1 MTRIPQLSCAAADEP
16 LAHSKRSVISLG
28 CVCMIAVC
36 ALAFVGSHTAHG
48 QAPRGVSPATQPSA
62 PPQPAD
68 PPPPAIE
75 PPPAAIPVV
84 TPAPTVPAGVS
95 GGAPNQRTLNA
106 RTTVP
111 APAAAPAPVPASMPE
126 QQPVDPSGDAGQN
139 PDADLQQPSPD
150 NGSAAQSGV
159 IDPWEPPTRQ
169 GRRDRRPTDPEERSV
184 FAVNGRS
191 VKDLI
196 PLIVSWTGK
205 PVIPKA
211 DTLETKKVTILND
224 RPVTRVEA
232 LELIYQALRLNGV
245 GIVETDSLIM
255 IDDLAQ
261 VNKLLPSVVLG
272 PNVNVLELLE
282 NGQYVIKIFQLKHAR
297 ASSVEQLI
305 STSKPDYAQVSTDAS
320 SNQLVVESDVG
331 YAKRVQEVV
340 NLVDVPP
347 YEDTITETF
356 RLRFADA
363 TIIADAINVVFV
375 PNGAGGAGGRAAQP
389 RQGNRAGQNPQPIN
403 AGGAAGG
410 GDAPT
415 LTTQVLAAT
424 NSITVRTTREV
435 MENIRSMVL
444 EWWDVPPDRN
454 GSIFK
459 SYDLKYTDP
468 LKVKELLDALLGA
481 GGTTRTGGQRNNARN
496 LAVPGGGGGGDGG
509 SATAATQGV
518 FTIEAYPDSNRLVV
532 VSKAPDNFVWL
543 DALLSKID
551 TPLEAGMPESIPLK
565 YASAVDVAQL
575 VNILLAESGT
585 GGSLEAPAEGLN
597 ADFTSAQGGDV
608 GTTPGVTGTIGGG
621 STGGGGTTRE
631 IEFPWQGGGGARGG
645 NQDQQAEVSAL
656 IGKSRVVPVAEQNSL
671 LVLAPPEI
679 KGQIKDLIAN
689 LDTPGRQ
696 VMIAAILAEVELG
709 DQFAMGIQFGPAGT
723 VAPLNPNNAVV
734 IGAQAEGDQLRFSG
748 SKDNIFPSVLNV
760 SNFTFGVNATVILQ
774 ALQRDTSVRI
784 LQQPR
789 VFTTENEE
797 AVFFAGEDVPFLTG
811 TTTGGTTGGGTTSSF
826 DQISVG
832 IGVNVRP
839 RITQDR
845 NVAMEVNILL
855 SNINTTSSL
864 NVGGSN
870 NPTIDRRQTQT
881 RVTVKDKQTIV
892 LSGVRRESEN
902 FEKNGF
908 PVLGQIPIL
917 DLFFSNKDEVKAVTE
932 LLVFITPT
940 VVINPDENDSNYN
953 ADDRERLEIFSK
965 PLNATSQGLVERNNL
980 NLPERSGEQSF
991 DPIAPIDPAKG
1002 P

>member
-1 MTRIPQLSCAAADEP
+1 V
-16 LAHSKRSVISLG
+16 VI
-28 CVCMIAVC
+28 IAV
-36 ALAFVGSHTAHG
+36 LASIGGHPAWG
-48 QAPRGVSPATQPSA
+48 QAPRGVSPTTQPSA
-62 PPQPAD
+62 PPQPAEQA
-68 PPPPAIE
+68 PPPVD
-75 PPPAAIPVV
+75 IPVV
-84 TPAPTVPAGVS
+84 APAPILPAGES
-95 GGAPNQRTLNA
+95 GGTPGQRTLNA
-106 RTTVP
+106 RSAIPLPEGRP
-111 APAAAPAPVPASMPE
+111 APMPESMPE
-126 QQPVDPSGDAGQN
+126 QQPADPASGEAEAGAAAEAAAADQSMPAGVDSTQT
-139 PDADLQQPSPD
+139 
-150 NGSAAQSGV
+150 GV
-159 IDPWEPPTRQ
+159 IDPWEPPVRQ
-169 GRRDRRPTDPEERSV
+169 GRRDRRPTDPQERSV

-272 PNVNVLELLE
+272 PEVNVLDLLE

-305 STSKPDYAQVSTDAS
+305 STSKPDYAQVATDAS

-363 TIIADAINVVFV
+363 SVIADAINVVFT
-375 PNGAGGAGGRAAQP
+375 PSSGGSGGRAAQP
-389 RQGNRAGQNPQPIN
+389 RQSNRAGQNPQPIN
-403 AGGAAGG
+403 PGGAAAG
-410 GDAPT
+410 GDTPT
-415 LTTQVLAAT
+415 LVTQVLAAT
-424 NSITVRTTREV
+424 NSVTIRTTREV
-435 MENIRSMVL
+435 MENIRSMIL
-444 EWWDVPPDRN
+444 EWWDVPPDRE

-459 SYDLKYTDP
+459 SYDLQFTDP
-468 LKVKELLDALLGA
+468 LKVKELLDALLGS
-481 GGTTRTGGQRNNARN
+481 GSGTSRTGGQRNNARN
-496 LAVPGGGGGGDGG
+496 LAVPGGGGGDAGG
-509 SATAATQGV
+509 ATAATQGV

-543 DALLSKID
+543 DALLARID
-551 TPLEAGMPESIPLK
+551 TPLEAGMPENISLK

-575 VNILLAESGT
+575 INILLAESGT

-597 ADFTSAQGGDV
+597 ADFTSTQGGDV
-608 GTTPGVTGTIGGG
+608 GTTPGVTGT
-621 STGGGGTTRE
+621 TGGATTATPRE

-645 NQDQQAEVSAL
+645 NQDTQAEVSAL

-679 KGQIKDLIAN
+679 KGQIKDLIKN

-696 VMIAAILAEVELG
+696 VLIAAILAEVELG
-709 DQFAMGIQFGPAGT
+709 DQFAMGIQFGPAGQ

-734 IGAQAEGDQLRFSG
+734 IGANAEGDRLRFSG
-748 SKDNIFPSVLNV
+748 AKDNIFPDVLNV
-760 SNFTFGVNATVILQ
+760 SNFTFGVNATVVLQ

-797 AVFFAGEDVPFLTG
+797 AVFFAGQDVPFLTG

-892 LSGVRRESEN
+892 LSGVRREAEN

-917 DLFFSNKDEVKAVTE
+917 DLFFSNKDETKSVAE

-953 ADDRERLEIFSK
+953 ADDRERLEIFAK
-965 PLNATSQGLVERNNL
+965 PLNATSEGLVERNNL
-980 NLPERSGEQSF
+980 NLPEKSGEQPV
-991 DPIAPIDPAKG
+991 DPIAPIEPSKG

>member
-1 MTRIPQLSCAAADEP
+1 MQ
-16 LAHSKRSVISLG
+16 
-28 CVCMIAVC
+28 
-36 ALAFVGSHTAHG
+36 
-48 QAPRGVSPATQPSA
+48 QP
-62 PPQPAD
+62 
-68 PPPPAIE
+68 
-75 PPPAAIPVV
+75 
-84 TPAPTVPAGVS
+84 VPD
-95 GGAPNQRTLNA
+95 
-106 RTTVP
+106 
-111 APAAAPAPVPASMPE
+111 PAAAAS
-126 QQPVDPSGDAGQN
+126 
-139 PDADLQQPSPD
+139 
-150 NGSAAQSGV
+150 AQSGV
-159 IDPWEPPTRQ
+159 IDPWEPPARQ

-184 FAVNGRS
+184 FAVNARS

-272 PNVNVLELLE
+272 PEVNVLDLLE

-297 ASSVEQLI
+297 ASSIEQLI
-305 STSKPDYAQVSTDAS
+305 STSKPDYAQISTDSS
-320 SNQLVVESDVG
+320 SNQIVVESDVG

-363 TIIADAINVVFV
+363 TLIADAINVVFA
-375 PNGAGGAGGRAAQP
+375 PNAASGGAGRGAQP

-403 AGGAAGG
+403 PGGAAAG

-424 NSITVRTTREV
+424 NSITVRTTREI
-435 MENIRSMVL
+435 MDGIRSMVV
-444 EWWDVPPDRN
+444 EWWDVPPDRD

-468 LKVKELLDALLGA
+468 LKVKELLDALLGS
-481 GGTTRTGGQRNNARN
+481 GSGTVRTGGQRNNARN
-496 LAVPGGGGGGDGG
+496 LAIPGGGGEAGG
-509 SATAATQGV
+509 ATAATQGV

-551 TPLEAGMPESIPLK
+551 TPLEAGMPENIPLK

-575 VNILLAESGT
+575 INILLAESGT
-585 GGSLEAPAEGLN
+585 GGSLAAPEEGLN
-597 ADFTSAQGGDV
+597 ADFTSTQGGDV
-608 GTTPGVTGTIGGG
+608 GTTPGVTNTSGG
-621 STGGGGTTRE
+621 STGSSPRE

-645 NQDQQAEVSAL
+645 NQDQQSEVSAL
-656 IGKSRVVPVAEQNSL
+656 IGKSRVVPVAEQNAL

-679 KGQIKDLIAN
+679 KGQIKELITN

-723 VAPLNPNNAVV
+723 IAPLNPNNAIV
-734 IGAQAEGDQLRFSG
+734 IGTQAEGDRLRFTG
-748 SKDNIFPSVLNV
+748 AKDNIFPSVLNV
-760 SNFTFGVNATVILQ
+760 SNFNFGVSATVILQ

-797 AVFFAGEDVPFLTG
+797 AVFFAGQDVPFLTG
-811 TTTGGTTGGGTTSSF
+811 TTTGGATGGGTTSSF

-870 NPTIDRRQTQT
+870 NPVIDRRQTQT

-902 FEKNGF
+902 FEKTGF

-917 DLFFSNKDEVKAVTE
+917 DLFFSNKDENKSVAE

-940 VVINPDENDSNYN
+940 VVINPDENDSNFN

-980 NLPERSGEQSF
+980 NLPERSGEQPI
-991 DPIAPIDPAKG
+991 DPIAPIDPSVG

>member
-1 MTRIPQLSCAAADEP
+1 
-16 LAHSKRSVISLG
+16 
-28 CVCMIAVC
+28 MIVVT
-36 ALAFVGSHTAHG
+36 ALAFIGSQPAFG
-48 QAPRGVSPATQPSA
+48 QTPRGVSPATQPSA
-62 PPQPAD
+62 PPQPVD
-68 PPPPAIE
+68 PPPPDIA
-75 PPPAAIPVV
+75 PPPAAIPIV

-95 GGAPNQRTLNA
+95 GGTPSQRTLNA
-106 RTTVP
+106 RTAVP
-111 APAAAPAPVPASMPE
+111 APALAPEPVPVPAAIPG
-126 QQPVDPSGDAGQN
+126 QQPLDPAADAGQN
-139 PDADLQQPSPD
+139 PDSDLQQPSPGGD
-150 NGSAAQSGV
+150 TATQSGI
-159 IDPWEPPTRQ
+159 IDPWEPPARQ

-211 DTLETKKVTILND
+211 DTLETKKITILND

-272 PNVNVLELLE
+272 PEVNVLELLE

-305 STSKPDYAQVSTDAS
+305 SASKPDYAQISTDAS

-331 YAKRVQEVV
+331 YAKRVQEVIH
-340 NLVDVPP
+340 LVDVPP

-356 RLRFADA
+356 RLKFADA
-363 TIIADAINVVFV
+363 TVIADAINVVFV
-375 PNGAGGAGGRAAQP
+375 PNSAAGGGGRAAQP
-389 RQGNRAGQNPQPIN
+389 RQGNRAGQNPQPIQQ

-410 GDAPT
+410 GDAPI

-424 NSITVRTTREV
+424 NSITIRTTPEI

-444 EWWDVPPDRN
+444 EWWDVAPDRG

-459 SYDLKYTDP
+459 SYDLAYTDP
-468 LKVKELLDALLGA
+468 LKVKELLDALLGSG

-496 LAVPGGGGGGDGG
+496 LAVPGGGGGGDAGG
-509 SATAATQGV
+509 ATAATQGV

-543 DALLSKID
+543 DALLAKID
-551 TPLEAGMPESIPLK
+551 TPLEAGMPENIPLK

-575 VNILLAESGT
+575 INILLAESGS

-597 ADFTSAQGGDV
+597 ADFTSTQGGDV
-608 GTTPGVTGTIGGG
+608 GTTPGVTGTIGGS
-621 STGGGGTTRE
+621 STSTPRE

-645 NQDQQAEVSAL
+645 NQDQQSEVSAL

-679 KGQIKDLIAN
+679 KGQIKDLITN

-696 VMIAAILAEVELG
+696 VMIAAILAEVQLG
-709 DQFAMGIQFGPAGT
+709 DQFAMGIQFGPAGSI
-723 VAPLNPNNAVV
+723 APLNPNNAVV
-734 IGAQAEGDQLRFSG
+734 IGASGEGDQLSFTG
-748 SKDNIFPSVLNV
+748 AKDNIFPSVLNV
-760 SNFTFGVNATVILQ
+760 SNFNFGVNATVILQ

-797 AVFFAGEDVPFLTG
+797 AVFFTGQDVPFLTG
-811 TTTGGTTGGGTTSSF
+811 QTTGGATGGGTTSSY

-839 RITQDR
+839 RVTQDR
-845 NVAMEVNILL
+845 NVAMEINILL
-855 SNINTTSSL
+855 SSINTTSSL

-870 NPTIDRRQTQT
+870 NPVIDRRQTQT

-917 DLFFSNKDEVKAVTE
+917 DIFFSNQDDQKTVAE

-940 VVINPDENDSNYN
+940 VVINPDENDGNFN
-953 ADDRERLEIFSK
+953 ADDRERLEVFSK
-965 PLNATSQGLVERNNL
+965 PLNATTEGLVERNSL
-980 NLPERSGEQSF
+980 NLPEKSGEQPV

>member
-1 MTRIPQLSCAAADEP
+1 MSGAHARSYGESMNRTQEPPFAQLSDAG
-16 LAHSKRSVISLG
+16 LHSTRGTGSLG
-28 CVCMIAVC
+28 FACMCVVAALTAVGTP
-36 ALAFVGSHTAHG
+36 AFA
-48 QAPRGVSPATQPSA
+48 QAPRGVSPSTQPSA
-62 PPQPAD
+62 PPQP
-68 PPPPAIE
+68 PEQSPPAIE
-75 PPPAAIPVV
+75 PPPSPAPPPSAIPVI
-84 TPAPTVPAGVS
+84 TPAPAIPGAAPS
-95 GGAPNQRTLNA
+95 GASGQRTLNA
-106 RTTVP
+106 RTMAP
-111 APAAAPAPVPASMPE
+111 APSQAPAPSPAAAPMPMAEPPTEAP
-126 QQPVDPSGDAGQN
+126 QQPTEPADVDGRTSDPSM
-139 PDADLQQPSPD
+139 QQPAADPAAAAS
-150 NGSAAQSGV
+150 AQSGV
-159 IDPWEPPTRQ
+159 IDPWEPPARQ

-184 FAVNGRS
+184 FAVNARS

-272 PNVNVLELLE
+272 PEVNVLDLLE

-297 ASSVEQLI
+297 ASSIEQLI

-320 SNQLVVESDVG
+320 SNQIVVESDVG

-363 TIIADAINVVFV
+363 TVIADAINVVFA
-375 PNGAGGAGGRAAQP
+375 PNAASGGAGRGAQP

-403 AGGAAGG
+403 PGGAAAG

-415 LTTQVLAAT
+415 LTTQVLAST
-424 NSITVRTTREV
+424 NSITVRTTREI
-435 MENIRSMVL
+435 MDGIRSMVV
-444 EWWDVPPDRN
+444 EWWDVPPDRD

-468 LKVKELLDALLGA
+468 LKVKELLDALLGSG
-481 GGTTRTGGQRNNARN
+481 GGTSRTGGQRNNARN
-496 LAVPGGGGGGDGG
+496 LAIPGGGGGGEGG
-509 SATAATQGV
+509 GATAATQGV

-543 DALLSKID
+543 DSLLKKID
-551 TPLEAGMPESIPLK
+551 TPLEAGMPENIPLK

-575 VNILLAESGT
+575 INILLAESGT
-585 GGSLEAPAEGLN
+585 GGSLDAPEEGLN
-597 ADFTSAQGGDV
+597 ADFTSTQGGDV
-608 GTTPGVTGTIGGG
+608 GTTPGVTNTTGG
-621 STGGGGTTRE
+621 STGSTPRE

-645 NQDQQAEVSAL
+645 NQDQQSEVSAL
-656 IGKSRVVPVAEQNSL
+656 IGKSRVVPVAEQNAL

-679 KGQIKDLIAN
+679 KGQIKELITN

-709 DQFAMGIQFGPAGT
+709 DQFAMGIQFGPAGQ

-734 IGAQAEGDQLRFSG
+734 IGAQAEGDRLRFTG
-748 SKDNIFPSVLNV
+748 AKDNIFPSVLNV
-760 SNFTFGVNATVILQ
+760 SNFNFGVNATVILQ

-797 AVFFAGEDVPFLTG
+797 AVFFAGQDVPFLTG
-811 TTTGGTTGGGTTSSF
+811 TTTGGATGGGTTSSF

-881 RVTVKDKQTIV
+881 RVTV
-892 LSGVRRESEN
+892 
-902 FEKNGF
+902 
-908 PVLGQIPIL
+908 
-917 DLFFSNKDEVKAVTE
+917 
-932 LLVFITPT
+932 
-940 VVINPDENDSNYN
+940 
-953 ADDRERLEIFSK
+953 
-965 PLNATSQGLVERNNL
+965 
-980 NLPERSGEQSF
+980 
-991 DPIAPIDPAKG
+991 
-1002 P
+1002 

>member
-1 MTRIPQLSCAAADEP
+1 MNRSHPLLLAATDDTIIRPARTVQ
-16 LAHSKRSVISLG
+16 SRRCG
-28 CVCMIAVC
+28 CVVIIAV
-36 ALAFVGSHTAHG
+36 LASIGGHPAWG
-48 QAPRGVSPATQPSA
+48 QAPRGVSPTTQPSA
-62 PPQPAD
+62 PPQPAEQA
-68 PPPPAIE
+68 PPPVD
-75 PPPAAIPVV
+75 IPVV
-84 TPAPTVPAGVS
+84 APAPILPAGES
-95 GGAPNQRTLNA
+95 GGTPGQRTLNA
-106 RTTVP
+106 RSAIPLPEGRP
-111 APAAAPAPVPASMPE
+111 APMPESMPE
-126 QQPVDPSGDAGQN
+126 QQPADPASGEAEAAAAAETAAADQSMPAGVDSTQT
-139 PDADLQQPSPD
+139 
-150 NGSAAQSGV
+150 GV
-159 IDPWEPPTRQ
+159 IDPWEPPVRQ
-169 GRRDRRPTDPEERSV
+169 GRRDRRPTDPQERSV

-272 PNVNVLELLE
+272 PEVNVLDLLE

-305 STSKPDYAQVSTDAS
+305 STSKPDYAQVATDAS

-363 TIIADAINVVFV
+363 SVIADAINVVFT
-375 PNGAGGAGGRAAQP
+375 PSSGGSGGRAAQP
-389 RQGNRAGQNPQPIN
+389 RQSNRAGQNPQPIN
-403 AGGAAGG
+403 PGGAAAG
-410 GDAPT
+410 GDTPT
-415 LTTQVLAAT
+415 LVTQVLAAT
-424 NSITVRTTREV
+424 NSVTIRTTREV
-435 MENIRSMVL
+435 MENIRSMIL
-444 EWWDVPPDRN
+444 EWWDVPPDRE

-459 SYDLKYTDP
+459 SYDLQFTDP
-468 LKVKELLDALLGA
+468 LKVKELLDALLGS
-481 GGTTRTGGQRNNARN
+481 GSGTSRTGGQRNNARN
-496 LAVPGGGGGGDGG
+496 LAVPGGGGGDAGG
-509 SATAATQGV
+509 ATAATQGV

-543 DALLSKID
+543 DALLARID
-551 TPLEAGMPESIPLK
+551 TPLEAGMPENISLK

-575 VNILLAESGT
+575 INILLAESGT

-597 ADFTSAQGGDV
+597 ADFTSTQGGDV
-608 GTTPGVTGTIGGG
+608 GTTPGVTGT
-621 STGGGGTTRE
+621 TGGATTATPRE

-645 NQDQQAEVSAL
+645 NQDTQAEVSAL

-679 KGQIKDLIAN
+679 KGQIKDLIKN

-696 VMIAAILAEVELG
+696 VLIAAILAEVELG
-709 DQFAMGIQFGPAGT
+709 DQFAMGIQFGPAGQ

-734 IGAQAEGDQLRFSG
+734 IGANAEGDRLRFSG
-748 SKDNIFPSVLNV
+748 AKDNIFPDVLNV
-760 SNFTFGVNATVILQ
+760 SNFTFGVNATVVLQ

-797 AVFFAGEDVPFLTG
+797 AVFFAGQDVPFLTG

-892 LSGVRRESEN
+892 LSGVRREAEN

-917 DLFFSNKDEVKAVTE
+917 DLFFSNKDETKSVAE

-953 ADDRERLEIFSK
+953 ADDRERLEIFAK
-965 PLNATSQGLVERNNL
+965 PLNATSEGLVERNNL
-980 NLPERSGEQSF
+980 NLPEKSGEQPV
-991 DPIAPIDPAKG
+991 DPIAPIEPSKG

>member
-1 MTRIPQLSCAAADEP
+1 MNRSPQLSSAAIGKSST
-16 LAHSKRSVISLG
+16 HSKRSAISRG
-28 CVCMIAVC
+28 CAFAIAVS
-36 ALAFVGSHTAHG
+36 AFACVNGSTAFG
-48 QAPRGVSPATQPSA
+48 QAPRGVSPSSQPSA
-62 PPQPAD
+62 PPQPVD
-68 PPPPAIE
+68 PPPPAMT

-84 TPAPTVPAGVS
+84 SPAPAVPVGATGSVAG
-95 GGAPNQRTLNA
+95 QRTLNA
-106 RTTVP
+106 RTSEP
-111 APAAAPAPVPASMPE
+111 APAAAPVPSPASLDE
-126 QQPVDPSGDAGQN
+126 QQPVDLP
-139 PDADLQQPSPD
+139 PDAAQDTDPNSQRPSSAD
-150 NGSAAQSGV
+150 ATAAQSGV
-159 IDPWEPPTRQ
+159 VDPWEPPTRQ
-169 GRRDRRPTDPEERSV
+169 GRRDRRPTDPQERSV

-211 DTLETKKVTILND
+211 ETLETKKITILND

-272 PNVNVLELLE
+272 PEVNVLDLLE

-305 STSKPDYAQVSTDAS
+305 TTSKPDYAQIATDGN

-363 TIIADAINVVFV
+363 TVIADAINVVFV
-375 PNGAGGAGGRAAQP
+375 PSSAGSGGGRAAQP

-403 AGGAAGG
+403 QGGAASG
-410 GDAPT
+410 GDTPV

-424 NSITVRTTREV
+424 NSITVRTTREI
-435 MENIRSMVL
+435 MENIRAMVL
-444 EWWDVPPDRN
+444 EWWDVPPDRD

-468 LKVKELLDALLGA
+468 LKVKELLDALLGSG

-509 SATAATQGV
+509 GATAATQGV

-532 VSKAPDNFVWL
+532 VSKAPDNFIWL
-543 DALLSKID
+543 DALLAKID
-551 TPLEAGMPESIPLK
+551 TPLEAGMPENIPLK

-575 VNILLAESGT
+575 INILLAESGT

-597 ADFTSAQGGDV
+597 ADFTSTQGGDV
-608 GTTPGVTGTIGGG
+608 GTTPGVTGT
-621 STGGGGTTRE
+621 TGGTATSTPSE

-645 NQDQQAEVSAL
+645 NQDGQAEVSAL

-671 LVLAPPEI
+671 LILAPPEI
-679 KGQIKDLIAN
+679 KGQIKELISN

-709 DQFAMGIQFGPAGT
+709 DQFAMGIQFGPAGQ

-734 IGAQAEGDQLRFSG
+734 IGAEAEGDRLRFTG

-760 SNFTFGVNATVILQ
+760 SNFTFGVNATVVLQ

-797 AVFFAGEDVPFLTG
+797 AVFFAGQDVPFLTG

-917 DLFFSNKDEVKAVTE
+917 DLFFSNKDENKSVAE

-965 PLNATSQGLVERNNL
+965 PLNATSEGLVERNNM
-980 NLPERSGEQSF
+980 NLPERSGEQPV
-991 DPIAPIDPAKG
+991 DPIAPIDPSKG